1 MSISR
6 ESSLGLRGVIK
17 SNFSVGNAAS
27 PKIEFFLGIELLVME
42 AYGVKWQRFLTIIA
56 VSVLIA
62 LGISVSYQMQHE
74 QSILQIATSPDYCP
88 YEFVDTTDGKNE
100 LAGFDID
107 LARLI
112 AEEMEYTPQFDTM
125 HFNHLLLTL
134 RSQDADFAM
143 AAMTPTSERKQ
154 VVNFSSVYYEAQ
166 SVIVMRAGSDIAS
179 LTDVSSKRIGVK
191 PGTVHDQLAST
202 VPNSEIVPFD
212 HADDA
217 LQELK
222 TGRIDV
228 AILDKA
234 ISDEYLP
241 RKVGLD
247 VIVLENETPAG
258 VAAAFPKNSRILGRV
273 NRILSRMKRDG
284 TMNNLVLTWFDT
296 YVCPV
301 PEQS

>member
-1 MSISR
+1 
-6 ESSLGLRGVIK
+6 
-17 SNFSVGNAAS
+17 
-27 PKIEFFLGIELLVME
+27 ME
-42 AYGVKWQRFLTIIA
+42 TYRVKWQRFLTIIA

-62 LGISVSYQMQHE
+62 LGISMSCQRQHE
-74 QSILQIATSPDYCP
+74 QSILQVATSPDYCP
-88 YEFVDTTDGKNE
+88 YEFIDTTDEKNE

-112 AEEMEYTPQFDTM
+112 ADEMEYTPKFDTM

-143 AAMTPTSERKQ
+143 SAMTPTDERKKI
-154 VVNFSSVYYEAQ
+154 VNFSSVYYEAQ
-166 SVIVMRAGSDIAS
+166 SVIVMRTGSDIAS
-179 LTDVSSKRIGVK
+179 FADVSGKRIGVK
-191 PGTVHDQLAST
+191 PGTVHAQLAST

-212 HADDA
+212 HADDV

-234 ISDEYLP
+234 IADEYLP
-241 RKVGLD
+241 RKSGLD
-247 VIVLENETPAG
+247 MIALENEMPAG
-258 VAAAFPKNSRILGRV
+258 VAAAFPKNSRLLGRV
-273 NRILSRMKRDG
+273 NQILRQMKRDG
-284 TMNNLVLTWFDT
+284 RMNDLVLTWFDT